1 MWFFRGKKRMVA
13 PLKRTPDE
21 TPFQVFEIL
30 EEEEKHKY
38 KKERFVS
45 PIFGTNVK
53 DEIVI
58 PIMTQ
63 HKHNLE
69 KLDSFRTRPKMTKEE
84 RIKKYG
90 TEYPEF
96 DLIRGKNLQEVLD
109 NQTKGKRIVRSEI
122 IDEAPTKP
130 YEPVQKPEHFYE
142 KEISNDPKPKGV
154 DDFSKETP
162 NEPVIDQPNEPV
174 YQEESVE
181 THKEAQEEETVKIA
195 QEDKAEEK
203 PSPAKFVS
211 THPKALKH
219 YQYPPITL
227 FQKPLENKPDLSAS
241 IEKQIGILN
250 KTFEEFQ
257 VGAKVYKHTQGPTVT
272 RYEIILDSGVNV
284 RKITGLA
291 DNLKM
296 ALAATQIRIEA
307 PIPGKSTVGIEVPN
321 EQAETVH
328 FYDIVNTSMF
338 KNAAQPLTIALGL
351 DIDGQPVFAS
361 IKSMPHGLIA
371 GATGSGKSVCINTL
385 LMSLL
390 VKYNPQELK
399 MMLIDPKM
407 VELSN
412 YYDLPHLLT
421 PVITDV
427 KAATAALKWLVDEME
442 RRFNTFSEERVRD
455 IDAYNQKCGE
465 EDYMPFIVVVID
477 ELADLMMVS
486 SQHVE
491 DSIKRLTQKARA
503 CGIHLIVATQRPS
516 TDVIKGTIKSNIPT
530 RIAFSVSSHVDS
542 QTIIDSSGADKLLGR
557 GDMLFLSNGQ
567 NKVRVQG
574 AFVTDQDIEKVTNFI
589 REQMKP
595 DYLFDQDTLVKNI
608 AASLERDEYFEEVAV
623 FVVEEQEA
631 SINKISKRF
640 SIGFNRA
647 QSIVEELESLGIVS
661 ENLGSRARDVLV
673 TKEELVHILEE
684 IR

>member
-1 MWFFRGKKRMVA
+1 MCFFKRKKKIIA
-13 PLKRTPDE
+13 PLKRTPDD

-30 EEEEKHKY
+30 EEKEKHKY

-58 PIMTQ
+58 PVMTQ
-63 HKHNLE
+63 HKHNLDT
-69 KLDSFRTRPKMTKEE
+69 LDSFRTRPKMTKEE

-109 NQTKGKRIVRSEI
+109 NQSKGKRVVHTQI
-122 IDEAPTKP
+122 IDETPTKP
-130 YEPVQKPEHFYE
+130 YEPVEKPEHFYE
-142 KEISNDPKPKGV
+142 KDESLKETDLPPETPINQSDESIKKAEVISEIKTTSEKPTEESSND
-154 DDFSKETP
+154 ET
-162 NEPVIDQPNEPV
+162 
-174 YQEESVE
+174 SV
-181 THKEAQEEETVKIA
+181 KEALPQKQA
-195 QEDKAEEK
+195 
-203 PSPAKFVS
+203 PLKFVS
-211 THPKALKH
+211 SHPKTLKH
-219 YQYPPITL
+219 YQYPPISL
-227 FQKPLENKPDLSAS
+227 FQKPSENKPDLSAS
-241 IEKQIGILN
+241 IEKQISILN

-272 RYEIILDSGVNV
+272 RYEISLESGVNV

-399 MMLIDPKM
+399 MILIDPKM
-407 VELSN
+407 VELSS

-455 IDAYNQKCGE
+455 IDAYNQKIGDV
-465 EDYMPFIVVVID
+465 DYMPFIVVVID

-503 CGIHLIVATQRPS
+503 CGIHLIIATQRPS

-574 AFVTDQDIEKVTNFI
+574 AYVSDLDIEKVTNFI

-595 DYLFDQDTLVKNI
+595 EYLFDQDTLIRNI
-608 AASLERDEYFEEVAV
+608 ATSLERDEYFEEVAI

-647 QSIVEELESLGIVS
+647 QGIVEELESLGVVS

-673 TKEELVHILEE
+673 TKEELMRILEE